1 MMNFR
6 EYMTAV
12 HDRFEFQN
20 LESSERAAM
29 WIWDTIIV
37 PMQAELKSAEESRDD
52 ALSGWPDGLEY

>member
-6 EYMTAV
+6 EYMDTIRERFPGR
-12 HDRFEFQN
+12 DRAE
-20 LESSERAAM
+20 AM

-37 PMQAELKSAEESRDD
+37 PLQAELKSAEESRDD